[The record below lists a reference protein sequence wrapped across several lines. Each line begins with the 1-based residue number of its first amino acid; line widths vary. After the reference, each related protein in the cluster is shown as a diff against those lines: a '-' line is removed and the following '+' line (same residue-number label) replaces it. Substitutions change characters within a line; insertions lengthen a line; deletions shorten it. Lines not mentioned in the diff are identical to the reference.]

1 MTDAQRQEIR
11 RRLDEELS
19 LDAFKR
25 DYRSQDEA
33 ATQFFQDLFVQV
45 LNFSETVSPLGDETW
60 HPLRVHDWSD
70 SARATDARLFAEAGN
85 FRVIY
90 VELEKMTRTAERNAI
105 QSLTRSDQTS
115 GWAIDGSFLTVF
127 HAPDE
132 DVWHLVTPYEEDTD
146 DITTGRPVLRR
157 YTLGEGETHRTV
169 AKALSSMD
177 ASKGRLA
184 ERIDEAFRVKPVTKD
199 FYEKYK
205 GSFDTLSKE
214 LRRKGLEIEDAD
226 RYAHTTLN
234 RLMFFYYLQKKGWIG
249 DRKDFVRWFHQ
260 QYEESDEEDV
270 FHEKWLS
277 ALFFE
282 GMNSSEGRDID
293 ADLPSEVETAIAEL
307 PYMNGGLFQPTEEDE
322 RDTFLSD
329 SALKSVIEEF
339 LEQYNFTVT
348 EESPY
353 DIDVAVDPAMLGK
366 IYESLI
372 AEQERG
378 EAGIFYTPRVEVDL
392 MCRMALYE
400 QFCDHAEDLDAEGKR
415 QIVEFIFSEP
425 QDWDADSGETEQL
438 ENILHELRIVDP
450 ACGSGAFLVGM
461 KQVVTELYRK
471 LGMTPDYHLKEQII
485 NENLY
490 GVDIKDWAVRV
501 AEFRLWLSL
510 VEGEEQLPDQR
521 PVLPNFSFKLK
532 VGDSLIQKLDGE
544 FVSLDTLTRTLDGD
558 TGELLT
564 ELKELKREHFEGEA
578 DRTQEIEEKQ
588 VELLQKHINDL
599 IDNLSSNHSQGSLN
613 EWAGGIEASE
623 VSGSKLDDEKTKE
636 RIEELQAVRAAI
648 DEAGN
653 SGFFMWDID
662 FSDVMVDGG
671 FDIVIG
677 NPPYVRQEDI
687 IDQGIHPERLDEM
700 DSSEVKKLKKQYKSD
715 LVDYVE
721 ERFDIKPYKRSD
733 IYVYFYF
740 KGIDLL
746 RENGTLSF
754 ITSNSWMDIGYGKR
768 LHEGLLDLTD
778 LSYIIGNTSM
788 KSFEDADVNTYI
800 TLANRSNDGIL
811 AGDARFVRLSS
822 QFHQYDYADDF
833 LPFLTDDGES
843 WSSIR
848 LDDEQLLVKEENDVR
863 TVCIDHASLWR
874 LGGGETQNAD
884 PDSDDVFSEATGLTP
899 NQVPSSPDSGNEI
912 QIPSGSYSD
921 GAWGRFVDAPTLYFE
936 LWRDHHEKFDVLG
949 DITEPTYGLKS
960 GTNKFFFVPRPG
972 DENTTFK
979 SEYENDTGK
988 LKLKHKET
996 GREFQIEPKFW
1007 MRPIDEVPDA
1017 YHDQFECRYE
1027 IDGEEHIPDLILVRN
1042 REITTSPIEPNHLN
1056 HVHITIDVPRN
1067 EVSKFDAG
1075 DYVEFGE
1082 EPRWGRSNDIRLPDR
1097 SSLSGRS
1104 PEWYSQPKINDAY
1117 IILTN
1122 TFNAQLQFHYNPCR
1136 FTVSNRFY
1144 YLPSAE
1150 EVRPGYLAGYLNSS
1164 FGWFMEEVTGRS
1176 WTNTLLF
1183 DKPEYLILPV
1193 LLADDETQS
1202 AIEDAV
1208 EELLDEEVGNVFEEL
1223 GSYNPDDFSLDSVKT
1238 ERKTLD
1244 QIFFDVLD
1252 FDEEQK
1258 HQLYKTIISMVR
1270 DRLMRQP
1277 DENPS
1282 LCETIAEH
1290 NPQYDYSR

>member
-1 MTDAQRQEIR
+1 MTDEQTKEIR

-19 LDAFKR
+19 LDEFER
-25 DYRSQDEA
+25 DYRSTGEA
-33 ATQFFQDLFVQV
+33 ATQFYQDLFVQV
-45 LNFSETVSPLGDETW
+45 LNFEETTSPLGDATW
-60 HPLRVHDWSD
+60 QDIPVHEWPNA
-70 SARATDARLFAEAGN
+70 ARANAARLFADSGN
-85 FRVIY
+85 FRIIY
-90 VELEKMTRTAERNAI
+90 VELEKLTRTAERNAI
-105 QSLTRSDQTS
+105 QSLTRSDRTS
-115 GWAIDGSFLTVF
+115 GWAIDGSFMTVF
-127 HAPDE
+127 HAPEE
-132 DVWHLVTPYEEDTD
+132 DIWHLVTPYEEGTD

-169 AKALSSMD
+169 ANALSSMD
-177 ASKGRLA
+177 ADKGRLA
-184 ERIDEAFRVKPVTKD
+184 ERIDEAFRVKPVTED
-199 FYEKYK
+199 FYENYK
-205 GSFDTLSKE
+205 GAFDTLSKE
-214 LRRKGLEIEDAD
+214 LRRKGLDIEDAD

-249 DRKDFVRWFHQ
+249 DRKDFVRWFHR
-260 QYEESDEEDV
+260 QYEDSDEEDV

-277 ALFFE
+277 ALFFD
-282 GMNSSEGRDID
+282 GMNSPEGGEINT
-293 ADLPSEVETAIAEL
+293 DLPTDVESAIAGL

-322 RDTFLSD
+322 LDTFLSD
-329 SALKSVIEEF
+329 SALNSVIEEF

-400 QFCDHAEDLDAEGKR
+400 QFCDHANNLDSEGKQR
-415 QIVEFIFSEP
+415 IVEFIFSEP
-425 QDWDADSGETEQL
+425 QDWDAESSGKTEQL

-461 KQVVTELYRK
+461 KQVLTELYRK
-471 LGMTPDYHLKEQII
+471 LGTTPDYHLKEQII

-544 FVSLDTLTRTLDGD
+544 FISLDTLTRTLDGD
-558 TGELLT
+558 TGDLLT

-578 DRTQEIEEKQ
+578 NRTQEIEEKQ
-588 VELLQKHINDL
+588 VELLKNHIDSL
-599 IDNLSSNHSQGSLN
+599 IDNLSKDGSQQTLFGDT
-613 EWAGGIEASE
+613 
-623 VSGSKLDDEKTKE
+623 KDDQIDDDVEE
-636 RIEELQAVRAAI
+636 RIEELKETRDAI
-648 DEAGN
+648 DEAGAA
-653 SGFFMWDID
+653 GFFMWDID
-662 FSDVMVDGG
+662 FSDVMVEGG

-700 DSSEVKKLKKQYKSD
+700 DSSEVRSLKKQYKND
-715 LVDYVE
+715 LMEFVE
-721 ERFDIKPYKRSD
+721 GTFDIKPYKRSD

-746 RENGTLSF
+746 REKGTLSF

-768 LHEGLLDLTD
+768 LHEGLLNLTD
-778 LSYIIGNTSM
+778 LSHIIGNTSM

-800 TLANRSNDGIL
+800 TVANRSSDGIL
-811 AGDARFVRLSS
+811 TGDTRFVQLSS
-822 QFHQYDYADDF
+822 RFHQYDYADDF

-843 WSSIR
+843 WSSIQ

-874 LGGGETQNAD
+874 LGGGETQKAD

-899 NQVPSSPDSGNEI
+899 NQVPSSLDSGNEI
-912 QIPSGSYSD
+912 NIPSGSYSD

-936 LWRDHHEKFDVLG
+936 LWRDHHGKFDLLG
-949 DITEPTYGLKS
+949 DLTEPTYGLKS

-972 DENTTFK
+972 EENTTFE
-979 SEYENDTGK
+979 SSYQTDTGK

-996 GREFQIEPKFW
+996 GREFRIEPEFW
-1007 MRPIDEVPDA
+1007 MRPIDEIPAA
-1017 YHDQFECRYE
+1017 YHDQFDCRHTV
-1027 IDGEEHIPDLILVRN
+1027 DGEEYVPDLILVRN
-1042 REITTSPIEPNHLN
+1042 REITTSPIEPDHLN

-1067 EVSKFDAG
+1067 EVSNFDVG

-1082 EPRWGRSNDIRLPDR
+1082 EPRWGRSNDIRLPNR

-1104 PEWYSQPKINDAY
+1104 PEWYSQPSINDAY

-1144 YLPSAE
+1144 YLPRAE

-1202 AIEDAV
+1202 SIEDAV
-1208 EELLDEEVGNVFEEL
+1208 EDLLDEEVGTVFEEL
-1223 GSYNPDDFSLDSVKT
+1223 GSYNPDDFSLDSVKI
-1238 ERKTLD
+1238 EREKLD
-1244 QIFFDVLD
+1244 QIFFDVLN

-1258 HQLYKTIISMVR
+1258 LRLYKTIVEMVR

-1290 NPQYDYSR
+1290 NPQYDYSRGSK